1 MEESE
6 YILGLFYSDENGVV
20 FDNIKRSKDLTEE
33 RKNELIM
40 LPFKFLGPVFMTES
54 STKEKKWIIEFIE
67 ASLSLY
73 DVSTDNVAILQSF
86 FNLNSSIDSGEG
98 ITNLYALIGSPY
110 TEDIKVIYDKMVK
123 YIHPSIIQGKII
135 NEGFQGKNFNYN
147 TFIKNELKRGLELI
161 EYHLGS
167 ARKAYWEE
175 QTNYQCIALIER
187 EVIDND
193 KKSCLYTF
201 KETSPL
207 IEKNIPSYY
216 IMATLPGYYENLIR
230 QTLEVF
236 GKKGIYPHLRKIK
249 LRYEKK
255 KVIYME
261 EFWMSSNEKKSFG
274 VVLIPDDE
282 KREKITNLSY
292 FKKFLRLLLDSNKKL
307 EEILPEIN
315 PNFSTFKW
323 GINSEEDLNKIH
335 KILDKID

>member
-6 YILGLFYSDENGVV
+6 YILGLFYSDEYGVV

-147 TFIKNELKRGLELI
+147 TFIKNELNRGLELI

-175 QTNYQCIALIER
+175 QPNYQCIALIER

-193 KKSCLYTF
+193 KKSYLYTF

-207 IEKNIPSYY
+207 IEKNILSYHV
-216 IMATLPGYYENLIR
+216 MATLPGYYENLIR

-307 EEILPEIN
+307 EEIIPEIN

-335 KILDKID
+335 NILDKID